1 MNKHINFVGMFN
13 SPVSWAKIL
22 RNYAYFY
29 SLKRDNV
36 TILPRRGYFYQK
48 DKIIDEKLKSL
59 KLLERG
65 IVPDTQIAFEYPQN
79 YSYLAAPRKI
89 GLMVYETD
97 VLPKEWV
104 RNINSYLDMLIVP
117 NKFCEEI
124 MLNNGVRV
132 PVRIVP
138 YGVDLNEYS
147 VVSGEQRQH
156 KQLTFLH
163 IALPH
168 KRKATSLVLAAFLA
182 AFRLNEEVKLIIKM
196 PGWSK
201 NKLPWEYDIRKEK
214 GINSDKIEII
224 AEPYTDAQM
233 VKLYRRA
240 DVFLQPSFSEGFGM
254 AILEAFASGVPAIVT
269 GYGAQMEFCTAANSF
284 IVGYKLVQ
292 ANEIQYDVGAQDN
305 DAVIAL
311 PDKDELARILRGIY
325 KNPEIARDK
334 KDAAIKTV
342 EPYTWQSAVDK
353 LIKIV
358 EN

>member
-1 MNKHINFVGMFN
+1 MSKHINFVGLFN

-59 KLLERG
+59 KLLEKG
-65 IVPDTQIAFEYPQN
+65 AVPDVQIAFEYPQN
-79 YSYLAAPRKI
+79 YAYLVAPRKI

-97 VLPKEWV
+97 VLPDEWV
-104 RNINSYLDMLIVP
+104 RNINRYLDMLIVP
-117 NKFCEEI
+117 NKFCEKI

-147 VVSGEQRQH
+147 AFSGKQEKH

-168 KRKATSLVLAAFLA
+168 KRKATDIVLAAFLD
-182 AFRLNEEVKLIIKM
+182 AFRANEDVKLIIKM

-201 NKLPWEYDIRKEK
+201 NKLPWEYDIRKEA
-214 GINSDKIEII
+214 GLPNDKVAII
-224 AEPYTDAQM
+224 AEPYTDRQM
-233 VKLYRRA
+233 SKLYKSA

-254 AILEAFASGVPAIVT
+254 SILEAFASGIPAVVT
-269 GYGAQMEFCTAANSF
+269 GFGAQMEFCNDENSF
-284 IVGYKLVQ
+284 IIGYKPIA
-292 ANEIQYDVGAQDN
+292 ANEIQYDVDTPGN
-305 DAVIAL
+305 NAVVGRA
-311 PDKDELARILRGIY
+311 DQDELVSVLRKIY
-325 KNPEIARDK
+325 KNPRIAHDK
-334 KDAAIKTV
+334 KHAAIKTA
-342 EPYTWQSAVDK
+342 EAYTWQTAVDK
-353 LIKIV
+353 LIESI